1 MIFISRYKNT
11 LLTMHKYVTQVFEC
25 RNICQIT
32 YSMSYPMKYHVDMDT
47 TWQKE
52 ELEYKRAENKNVAA
66 DVIPTMTKI
75 ILYKLNCSDYL
86 VESR

>member
-1 MIFISRYKNT
+1 
-11 LLTMHKYVTQVFEC
+11 
-25 RNICQIT
+25 
-32 YSMSYPMKYHVDMDT
+32 MSYPMKYHVDMDT